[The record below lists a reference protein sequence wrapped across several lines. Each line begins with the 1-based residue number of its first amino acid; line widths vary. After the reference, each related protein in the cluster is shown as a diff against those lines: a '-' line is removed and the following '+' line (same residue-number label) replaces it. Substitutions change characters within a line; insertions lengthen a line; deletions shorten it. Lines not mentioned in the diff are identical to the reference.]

1 MNEQILENTT
11 NYFIVGR
18 KDKKTFPVR
27 VNGFSA
33 YRASDIQ
40 SATSYQD
47 SDTVIQMANLL
58 TVFSQLNGDSTVFEG
73 RKQVEEIVLP
83 ESEPDSL
90 VQLRAENKALEVR
103 LESIKQELEKDR
115 RANEEMTLGLLE
127 LMINLV

>member
-18 KDKKTFPVR
+18 KEENTFPVR

-58 TVFSQLNGDSTVFEG
+58 TVFAQLNGDSTVFEG
-73 RKQVEEIVLP
+73 RKQIIEYAKAVEE
-83 ESEPDSL
+83 
-90 VQLRAENKALEVR
+90 
-103 LESIKQELEKDR
+103 
-115 RANEEMTLGLLE
+115 
-127 LMINLV
+127 